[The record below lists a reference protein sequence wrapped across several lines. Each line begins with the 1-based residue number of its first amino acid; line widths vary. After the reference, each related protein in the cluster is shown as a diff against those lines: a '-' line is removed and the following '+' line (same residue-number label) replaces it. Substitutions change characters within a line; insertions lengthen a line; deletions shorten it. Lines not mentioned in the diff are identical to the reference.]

1 MATLNPILIKVDTR
15 EKNTGVVK
23 HWETLAGNFPN
34 LTLEFTELEFG
45 DYIIAEGFIVER
57 KSATDF
63 MLSVMDERIFGV
75 LAKLKSEYDHIIY
88 IVEGDIFAPRF
99 HSNPEALR
107 SALSYMTVI
116 EHASLIPSA
125 DADNTAQQLYAM
137 AMHAQHGTGKSRSLR
152 GDKPMDLRSSQQYI
166 VESLPGVTADRAL
179 KLLDEL
185 GSVAGVLNASD
196 EQFSISGG
204 LSAENVAR
212 IRKVLQSSWKK

>member
-1 MATLNPILIKVDTR
+1 MQTLKSVVIKVDGR

-23 HWETLAGNFPN
+23 HWEALAGNFPN
-34 LTLEFTELEFG
+34 LALEFIELEFG
-45 DYIIAEGFIVER
+45 DYVIAEGFIVER

-137 AMHAQHGTGKSRSLR
+137 AVHAQHGPSKPRSLR
-152 GDKPMDLRSSQQYI
+152 GDKPMDLRTSQQYI
-166 VESLPGVTADRAL
+166 VESLPGITADRAL
-179 KLLDEL
+179 KLLNEL
-185 GSVAGVLNASD
+185 GSVEGVLNASD
-196 EQFSISGG
+196 EQLSVSGG
-204 LSAENVAR
+204 LSAENIAR
-212 IRKVLQSSWKK
+212 IRKVLESSWKK

>member
-1 MATLNPILIKVDTR
+1 MSSPGPVLIKVDTR

-23 HWETLAGNFPN
+23 HWESLAGNFPH
-34 LTLEFTELEFG
+34 LSLEFIELEFG
-45 DYIIAEGFIVER
+45 DYVIAEGFIVER

-107 SALSYMTVI
+107 NALSYMTVI

-137 AMHAQHGTGKSRSLR
+137 AAHAQHGSAITHTLR

-166 VESLPGVTADRAL
+166 LEGLPGITADRAL
-179 KLLDEL
+179 KLLNEL

-196 EQFSISGG
+196 EHLSMFGG
-204 LSAENVAR
+204 LTAENIAR
-212 IRKVLQSSWKK
+212 IRKVLQSNWKK

>member
-1 MATLNPILIKVDTR
+1 MATPKPVLIKVDTR

-34 LTLEFTELEFG
+34 LSLDFVGLEFG
-45 DYIIAEGFIVER
+45 DYVIAEGFIVER

-137 AMHAQHGTGKSRSLR
+137 AMHAQHGPSKPRSLR

-166 VESLPGVTADRAL
+166 VESLPGITADRAHN
-179 KLLDEL
+179 LLNQL
-185 GSVAGVLNASD
+185 GSVTQVLEASD
-196 EQFSISGG
+196 EQLQTISG
-204 LSAENVAR
+204 LSSEIVAR
-212 IRKVLQSSWKK
+212 IRKVLESGWKK